1 MGHYEKL
8 LQKIENNPSDVTFDE
23 LKKLMTKVGGFEC
36 RKGKGDHYTFSHP
49 DLPDILTVDSRA
61 KHGALKPIYVKK
73 ALKLYKYVLG
83 K

>member
-23 LKKLMTKVGGFEC
+23 LEKLMTKVGGFEC

-49 DLPDILTVDSRA
+49 DLSEILTVDSKGQRGPLKA
-61 KHGALKPIYVKK
+61 VYVKRALKAYRYVN
-73 ALKLYKYVLG
+73 G
-83 K
+83 I